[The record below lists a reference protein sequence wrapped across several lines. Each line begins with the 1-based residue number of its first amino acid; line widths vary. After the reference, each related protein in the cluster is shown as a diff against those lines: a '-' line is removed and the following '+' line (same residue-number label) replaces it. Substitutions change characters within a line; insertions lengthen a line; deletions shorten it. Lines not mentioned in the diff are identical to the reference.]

1 MKFYTL
7 NKQLYP
13 MKKLITLGI
22 ASITLAISSC
32 STSVVPLTGR
42 KVTTF
47 GVSAAELEQ
56 QAAIGYSQFLSD
68 PSTKVVSSSTEA
80 QRIKRVGANIAAAVT
95 KYMNDNG
102 YGEQIKSY
110 KWEFNLIESP
120 EINAWCMPGGKVAV
134 YTGILKVTKDDAG
147 LATVMG
153 HEIAHAIAQHSVER
167 ASSMLK
173 AQLGGAV
180 VGAAASGRSET
191 TQAVLNQ
198 AYGLGAQGA
207 YILPNSR
214 NQELEADRLGLSFM
228 AMAGY
233 NPQTSVGFWQ
243 RMAAAA
249 EGSSK
254 PPEFFS
260 THPADGTRI
269 ERIQKYL
276 PEAMKYYKGK

>member
-1 MKFYTL
+1 MKRF
-7 NKQLYP
+7 
-13 MKKLITLGI
+13 IIIGI

-32 STSVVPLTGR
+32 STSIVPLTGR

-47 GVSAAELEQ
+47 GVSAADLEQ

-68 PSTKVVSSSTEA
+68 PQTKVISNSIEA
-80 QRIKRVGANIAAAVT
+80 QRVKRVGANISAAVT
-95 KYMNDNG
+95 KYMNSNG
-102 YGEQIKSY
+102 YGEQIKNY

-120 EINAWCMPGGKVAV
+120 EINAWCMPGGKVAI

-153 HEIAHAIAQHSVER
+153 HEIAHAIALHSVER
-167 ASSMLK
+167 ASNMLK

-180 VGAAASGRSET
+180 VGAATSGSSQV
-191 TQAVLNQ
+191 TQNVVNQ
-198 AYGLGAQGA
+198 LFGIGAQAG

-233 NPQTSVGFWQ
+233 NPQSAVGFWQ
-243 RMAAAA
+243 RMAAASSN
-249 EGSSK
+249 SSK
-254 PPEFFS
+254 PPEFLS
-260 THPADGTRI
+260 THPTDQNRI
-269 ERIQKYL
+269 ARIQKDL